1 MAANYVEQN
10 YGGMN
15 TQLKN
20 VFNSPSQ
27 SNAIFNAN
35 GKQAGGRRSRRSR
48 FRSRSRCKL
57 SRRKRRGGNLP
68 LVLGESMAPL
78 ALFGAQH
85 YYNKRIGSRNTRRH
99 PKFHFKRRR

>member
-1 MAANYVEQN
+1 MAANYVSAN

-15 TQLKN
+15 KQFDTVMGGK
-20 VFNSPSQ
+20 ST
-27 SNAIFNAN
+27 SNAIVNVAN
-35 GKQAGGRRSRRSR
+35 GKQAGGRRSRRR
-48 FRSRSRCKL
+48 RSRKSRCNL

-85 YYNKRIGSRNTRRH
+85 YYNKRIGSRHTRRN
-99 PKFHFKRRR
+99 PFHFKRRR